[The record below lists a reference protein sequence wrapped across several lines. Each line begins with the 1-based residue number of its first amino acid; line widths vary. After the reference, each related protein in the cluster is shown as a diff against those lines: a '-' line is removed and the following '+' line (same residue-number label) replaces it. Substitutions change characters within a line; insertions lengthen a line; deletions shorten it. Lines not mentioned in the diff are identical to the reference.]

1 MGATVKTYVLNGAGP
16 TEADSSDH
24 LRFKNADDNT
34 DNNSDPIQILGS
46 GVNTSFKKTIALY
59 ATVAPATAIS
69 NVKLY
74 SDGTSGLGTGVDVE
88 YKLIASGGY
97 AQATDNT
104 DNAGSTVFAL
114 TSGSPA
120 SLTGSIGAA
129 TGRGTL
135 QLVELQMMVDDTATP
150 GDLVGVAETLTW
162 QYDES

>member
-1 MGATVKTYVLNGAGP
+1 MAATVKTYVLTSTTP

-34 DNNSDPIQILGS
+34 NNNSDPIQILAS

-59 ATVAPATAIS
+59 ATVAPATSIS

-74 SDGTSGLGTGVDVE
+74 SDGTSGLGTGVDIE
-88 YKLIASGGY
+88 YKLVATDGY
-97 AQATDNT
+97 SQATDNT
-104 DNAGSTVFAL
+104 DNGGSTVFAL
-114 TSGSPA
+114 TSASPA

-135 QLVELQMMVDDTATP
+135 QLVELQMMVNDTATP

-162 QYDES
+162 QYDEA

>member
-1 MGATVKTYVLNGAGP
+1 MAATVKTYVLTGAGP

-34 DNNSDPIQILGS
+34 NNTSDPIQILAS

-59 ATVAPATAIS
+59 ATVAPATSIS

-74 SDGTSGLGTGVDVE
+74 SDGTSGLGTGIDIE
-88 YKLIASGGY
+88 YKLAASGGY

-104 DNAGSTVFAL
+104 DNAGATIFDK
-114 TSGSPA
+114 TSASPV

-162 QYDES
+162 QFDEA